1 MNSEDFEKQLKECT
15 TLKGLGLLKSS
26 IVVEIEST
34 NTKNTKIE
42 PNMKNYIINNYDI
55 VINRIFVEPNEL
67 DLDKKLKGQVMMKR
81 ANSLERHLKTN
92 MGSFFSTWNGLK
104 VERLERFKKTVEE
117 REELMRRLGKK
128 EYKKQM
134 AKMKEI
140 EKNIEEMA
148 W

>member
-15 TLKGLGLLKSS
+15 TLKGLGLLKSA

-104 VERLERFKKTVEE
+104 VERLQRFKKTVEE
-117 REELMRRLGKK
+117 REELLRRLGNK

>member
-1 MNSEDFEKQLKECT
+1 MNSEDFEKQLKKCT
-15 TLKGLGLLKSS
+15 TLKDLGLLKSS

-117 REELMRRLGKK
+117 REELMRRLGNK